1 MKKLNKNFP
10 MFFSPSIHQFFQKSK
25 DCLMTCDIVAWLE
38 TNTTQHIK
46 RNKNKNSFLPI
57 ATKVN
62 EYRAMSSKFEHVHS
76 DGKDLCSPSIEL

>member
-1 MKKLNKNFP
+1 MKKLHKKFP
-10 MFFSPSIHQFFQKSK
+10 MVFSPIIQQFFQKPI

-38 TNTTQHIK
+38 TNTTQHIE

-62 EYRAMSSKFEHVHS
+62 E
-76 DGKDLCSPSIEL
+76 